1 VVCFLLGQRVP
12 LRRVQEARVAHL
24 PEKGL
29 GDGHTHVLAL
39 SLQFVEATKLGV
51 QLLGR
56 SAAKL
61 DDVIQQR
68 KFVTFRQ
75 ALLNQGHCSLPGK
88 CSSAGEGV

>member
-1 VVCFLLGQRVP
+1 M
-12 LRRVQEARVAHL
+12 AHL

-75 ALLNQGHCSLPGK
+75 ALLNQCHCSLPGK
-88 CSSAGEGV
+88 CSSAGKGV